1 MSILKV
7 SITKVR
13 KMKERNVIKA
23 VSNKKKEIAESKKPV
38 EVDLKAQERLVEI
51 LTDSPRIISLNG
63 SEWAIKALR
72 MGTQYLIAK
81 KVIEMKKAE
90 DNTFGD
96 IVKQFAVNIPAVI
109 EVLTLAL
116 LNDKDKIFK
125 DGCDGS
131 EYSELFEATY
141 QTLMWECKVEDFGNL
156 LLEVLQMIDINFFM
170 ESCRIL
176 EMFKMS
182 TTART
187 RMTEQK

>member
-1 MSILKV
+1 MGKKKI
-7 SITKVR
+7 
-13 KMKERNVIKA
+13 IKA
-23 VSNKKKEIAESKKPV
+23 VSDKKQELNNVKDHS
-38 EVDLKAQERLVEI
+38 EVDFTAQERLVEI
-51 LTDSPRIISLNG
+51 LTDSPRLISLNG

-81 KVIEMKKAE
+81 KVIEIKRAE

-96 IVKQFAVNIPAVI
+96 IINQFAVNIPAVI

-116 LNDKDKIFK
+116 LNDKHKIFK
-125 DGCDGS
+125 NGEDGD
-131 EYSELFEATY
+131 EYSDLFNTTY
-141 QTLMWECKVEDFGNL
+141 ETLMWECNVADFGNL
-156 LLEVLQMIDINFFM
+156 LLEVLQMIDTNFFM

-187 RMTEQK
+187 RIAEQK

>member
-1 MSILKV
+1 MGE
-7 SITKVR
+7 R
-13 KMKERNVIKA
+13 KVIKA
-23 VSNKKKEIAESKKPV
+23 VNTKKQEIEKAKQVP
-38 EVDLKAQERLVEI
+38 EVNLEAQERLVEI

-81 KVIEMKKAE
+81 KVIEIKRAE

-96 IVKQFAVNIPAVI
+96 IIQQFAVNIPAVI
-109 EVLTLAL
+109 EVITLAL
-116 LNDKDKIFK
+116 LNDKNKIFK
-125 DGCDGS
+125 DGVDGG
-131 EYSELFEATY
+131 EYSELYETTY

-156 LLEVLQMIDINFFM
+156 LLEILQLIDTNFFM

-187 RMTEQK
+187 KIKEQK

>member
-1 MSILKV
+1 MGE
-7 SITKVR
+7 R
-13 KMKERNVIKA
+13 KIIKA
-23 VSNKKKEIAESKKPV
+23 VNSKKQEIEKAK
-38 EVDLKAQERLVEI
+38 EVAEVNLEAQERLVEI
-51 LTDSPRIISLNG
+51 LTDSPRIVSLNG

-81 KVIEMKKAE
+81 KVIEIKRAE

-96 IVKQFAVNIPAVI
+96 IIQQFAVNIPAVI
-109 EVLTLAL
+109 EVITLAL
-116 LNDKDKIFK
+116 LNDKNKIFK
-125 DGCDGS
+125 NGVDGG
-131 EYSELFEATY
+131 EYSELYETTY

-156 LLEVLQMIDINFFM
+156 LLEILQLIDTNFFM

-187 RMTEQK
+187 KMTEQK

>member
-1 MSILKV
+1 MGE
-7 SITKVR
+7 R
-13 KMKERNVIKA
+13 KVIKA
-23 VSNKKKEIAESKKPV
+23 VNSKKQEIEKAK
-38 EVDLKAQERLVEI
+38 EVAEVNLEAQERLVEI
-51 LTDSPRIISLNG
+51 LTDSPRIVSLNG

-81 KVIEMKKAE
+81 KVIEIKRAE

-96 IVKQFAVNIPAVI
+96 IIQQFAVNIPAVI
-109 EVLTLAL
+109 EVITLAL
-116 LNDKDKIFK
+116 LNDKNKIFK
-125 DGCDGS
+125 NGVDGG
-131 EYSELFEATY
+131 EYSELYETTY

-156 LLEVLQMIDINFFM
+156 LLEILQLIDTNFFM

-187 RMTEQK
+187 KMTEQK

>member
-1 MSILKV
+1 MGEK
-7 SITKVR
+7 K
-13 KMKERNVIKA
+13 VIKA
-23 VSNKKKEIAESKKPV
+23 VSNKKKELAKKSMPV
-38 EVDLKAQERLVEI
+38 EVDLTAQERLVEI
-51 LTDSPRIISLNG
+51 LTDSPRLISLNG

-81 KVIEMKKAE
+81 KVIEIKRAE

-116 LNDKDKIFK
+116 LNDKNKIFK
-125 DGCDGS
+125 DGIDGG
-131 EYSELFEATY
+131 EYSELFETTY
-141 QTLMWECKVEDFGNL
+141 NTLMWECRVEDFGNL
-156 LLEVLQMIDINFFM
+156 LLEILQMIDTNFFM

-187 RMTEQK
+187 KMAEQK

>member
-1 MSILKV
+1 MGKKKI
-7 SITKVR
+7 
-13 KMKERNVIKA
+13 IKA
-23 VSNKKKEIAESKKPV
+23 VSDKKQELTNVKDHS
-38 EVDLKAQERLVEI
+38 EVDFTAQERLVEI
-51 LTDSPRIISLNG
+51 LTDSPRLISLNG

-81 KVIEMKKAE
+81 KVIEIKRAE

-96 IVKQFAVNIPAVI
+96 IINQFAVNIPAVI

-116 LNDKDKIFK
+116 LNDKHKIFK
-125 DGCDGS
+125 NGEDGD
-131 EYSELFEATY
+131 EYSDLFNTTY
-141 QTLMWECKVEDFGNL
+141 ETLMWECNVADFGNL
-156 LLEVLQMIDINFFM
+156 LLEVLQMIDTNFFM

-187 RMTEQK
+187 RIAEQK

>member
-1 MSILKV
+1 MGE
-7 SITKVR
+7 R
-13 KMKERNVIKA
+13 KVIKA
-23 VSNKKKEIAESKKPV
+23 VSTKKQEIEKAKQVP
-38 EVDLKAQERLVEI
+38 EVNLEAQERLVEI
-51 LTDSPRIISLNG
+51 LTDSPRIVSLNG

-81 KVIEMKKAE
+81 KVIEIKRAE

-96 IVKQFAVNIPAVI
+96 IIKQFAVNIPAVI
-109 EVLTLAL
+109 EVITLAL
-116 LNDKDKIFK
+116 LNDKNKIFK
-125 DGCDGS
+125 NGVDGG
-131 EYSELFEATY
+131 EYSELYETTY

-156 LLEVLQMIDINFFM
+156 LLEILQLIDTNFFM

-187 RMTEQK
+187 RTKEQK

>member
-1 MSILKV
+1 MGE
-7 SITKVR
+7 R
-13 KMKERNVIKA
+13 KVIKA
-23 VSNKKKEIAESKKPV
+23 VNSKKQEIEKAK
-38 EVDLKAQERLVEI
+38 EVAEVNLEAQERLVEI
-51 LTDSPRIISLNG
+51 LTDSPRIVSLNG

-81 KVIEMKKAE
+81 KVIEIKRAE

-96 IVKQFAVNIPAVI
+96 IIQQFAVNIPAVI
-109 EVLTLAL
+109 EVITLAL
-116 LNDKDKIFK
+116 LNDKNKIFK
-125 DGCDGS
+125 NGIDGG
-131 EYSELFEATY
+131 EYSELYETTY

-156 LLEVLQMIDINFFM
+156 LLEILQLIDTNFFM

-187 RMTEQK
+187 KITEQK

>member
-1 MSILKV
+1 MGE
-7 SITKVR
+7 R
-13 KMKERNVIKA
+13 KVIKA
-23 VSNKKKEIAESKKPV
+23 VSTKKQEIEKTKQVP
-38 EVDLKAQERLVEI
+38 EVNLEAQERLVEI
-51 LTDSPRIISLNG
+51 LTDSPRIVSLNG

-81 KVIEMKKAE
+81 KVIEIKRAE

-96 IVKQFAVNIPAVI
+96 IIQQFAVNIPAVI
-109 EVLTLAL
+109 EVITLAL
-116 LNDKDKIFK
+116 LNDKNKIFK
-125 DGCDGS
+125 DGVDGG
-131 EYSELFEATY
+131 EYSKLYETTY

-156 LLEVLQMIDINFFM
+156 LLEILQLIDTNFFM

-187 RMTEQK
+187 KINEQK

>member
-1 MSILKV
+1 
-7 SITKVR
+7 
-13 KMKERNVIKA
+13 MKERNVIKA
-23 VSNKKKEIAESKKPV
+23 VSNKKKEITESKKPV

-51 LTDSPRIISLNG
+51 LTDSPRIVSLNG

-81 KVIEMKKAE
+81 KVIEIKRAE
-90 DNTFGD
+90 DNTFGG
-96 IVKQFAVNIPAVI
+96 IVQQFAVNIPAVI

-116 LNDKDKIFK
+116 LNDKNKIFK
-125 DGCDGS
+125 NGVEGG
-131 EYSELFEATY
+131 EYSELFETTY
-141 QTLMWECKVEDFGNL
+141 NTLMWECKVENFGNI
-156 LLEVLQMIDINFFM
+156 LLEVLQMLDTNFFM

-187 RMTEQK
+187 RMAEQK

>member
-1 MSILKV
+1 MGE
-7 SITKVR
+7 R
-13 KMKERNVIKA
+13 KVIKA
-23 VSNKKKEIAESKKPV
+23 VNSKKQEIEKAKQVP
-38 EVDLKAQERLVEI
+38 EVNLEAQERLVEI
-51 LTDSPRIISLNG
+51 LTDSPRIVSLNG

-81 KVIEMKKAE
+81 KVIEIKRAE

-96 IVKQFAVNIPAVI
+96 IIQQFAVNIPAVI
-109 EVLTLAL
+109 EVITLAL
-116 LNDKDKIFK
+116 LNDKNKIFK
-125 DGCDGS
+125 DGVDGG
-131 EYSELFEATY
+131 EYSELYETTY

-156 LLEVLQMIDINFFM
+156 LLEILQLIDTNFFM

-187 RMTEQK
+187 KINEQK

>member
-1 MSILKV
+1 MGE
-7 SITKVR
+7 R
-13 KMKERNVIKA
+13 KVIKA
-23 VSNKKKEIAESKKPV
+23 VNSKKQEIEKAK
-38 EVDLKAQERLVEI
+38 EVAEVNLEAQERLVEI
-51 LTDSPRIISLNG
+51 LTDSPRIVSLNG

-81 KVIEMKKAE
+81 KVIEIKRAE

-96 IVKQFAVNIPAVI
+96 IIQQFAVNIPAVI
-109 EVLTLAL
+109 EVITLAL
-116 LNDKDKIFK
+116 LNDKNKIFK
-125 DGCDGS
+125 NGVDGG
-131 EYSELFEATY
+131 EYSELYEATY

-156 LLEVLQMIDINFFM
+156 LLEILQLIDTNFFM

-187 RMTEQK
+187 KITEQK

>member
-1 MSILKV
+1 MSE
-7 SITKVR
+7 R
-13 KMKERNVIKA
+13 KIIKA
-23 VSNKKKEIAESKKPV
+23 VNSKKQEIEKAQ
-38 EVDLKAQERLVEI
+38 EVAEVNLEAQERLVEI
-51 LTDSPRIISLNG
+51 LTDSPRIVSLNG

-81 KVIEMKKAE
+81 KVIEIKRAE

-96 IVKQFAVNIPAVI
+96 IIQQFAVNIPAVI
-109 EVLTLAL
+109 EVITLAL
-116 LNDKDKIFK
+116 LNDKNKIFK
-125 DGCDGS
+125 NGVDGG
-131 EYSELFEATY
+131 EYSELYEATY

-156 LLEVLQMIDINFFM
+156 LLEILQLIDTNFFM

-187 RMTEQK
+187 KITEQK

>member
-1 MSILKV
+1 MGE
-7 SITKVR
+7 R
-13 KMKERNVIKA
+13 KIIKA
-23 VSNKKKEIAESKKPV
+23 VNSKKQEIEKAK
-38 EVDLKAQERLVEI
+38 EVAEVNLEAQERLVEI

-81 KVIEMKKAE
+81 KVIEIKRAE

-96 IVKQFAVNIPAVI
+96 IIQQFAVNIPAVI
-109 EVLTLAL
+109 EVITLAL
-116 LNDKDKIFK
+116 LNDKNKIFK
-125 DGCDGS
+125 NGVDGG
-131 EYSELFEATY
+131 EYSELYEATY

-156 LLEVLQMIDINFFM
+156 LLEILQLIDTNFFM

-187 RMTEQK
+187 KITEQK

>member
-1 MSILKV
+1 MGE
-7 SITKVR
+7 R
-13 KMKERNVIKA
+13 KVIKA
-23 VSNKKKEIAESKKPV
+23 VSTKKQEIEKAKQVP
-38 EVDLKAQERLVEI
+38 EVNLEAQERLVEI

-81 KVIEMKKAE
+81 KVIEIKRAE

-96 IVKQFAVNIPAVI
+96 IIQQFAVNIPAVI
-109 EVLTLAL
+109 EVITLAL
-116 LNDKDKIFK
+116 LNDKNKIFK
-125 DGCDGS
+125 NGVDGG
-131 EYSELFEATY
+131 EYSELYETTY
-141 QTLMWECKVEDFGNL
+141 QTLMWECRVEDFGNL
-156 LLEVLQMIDINFFM
+156 LLEILQLIDTNFFM

-187 RMTEQK
+187 KIKEQK